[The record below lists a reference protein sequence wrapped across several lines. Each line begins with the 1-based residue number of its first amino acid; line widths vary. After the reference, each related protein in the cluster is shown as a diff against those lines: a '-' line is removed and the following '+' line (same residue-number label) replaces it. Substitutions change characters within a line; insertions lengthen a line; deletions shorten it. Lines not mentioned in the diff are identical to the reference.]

1 MSDGRGRAPGA
12 RRGHASGARRG
23 AARGVRSRRSPATTA
38 RALVAACL
46 APWLFLDA
54 TAALAQNPLRDP
66 VQVRVE
72 GYIDADEKQVN
83 PWAMLDV
90 WLVRAPGRRFALTN
104 LIVLSPGPISGPD
117 VLAAV
122 QPLHP
127 NVIFNGDASLLDEIG
142 SAQPNQLLR
151 ITGYTAFGPQRILVT
166 NVERSAPITGP
177 TPTPSLRQKLF
188 GF

>member
-1 MSDGRGRAPGA
+1 MGQALS
-12 RRGHASGARRG
+12 HG
-23 AARGVRSRRSPATTA
+23 AAADAARFPTAAAA
-38 RALVAACL
+38 RALLAFLLLLCAA
-46 APWLFLDA
+46 APA
-54 TAALAQNPLRDP
+54 TAQNPLRDP
-66 VQVRVE
+66 VQVRIE
-72 GYIDADEKQVN
+72 GYIDATEEQVN

-90 WLVRAPGRRFALTN
+90 WLERAPNRRFALTN
-104 LIVLSPGPISGPD
+104 VIVLSPGPISGPD

-127 NVIFNGDASLLDEIG
+127 NVIFNGDRSLLDEIG
-142 SAQPNQLLR
+142 SAQPNQYLR

-177 TPTPSLRQKLF
+177 TPTPSLRQKIF

>member
-1 MSDGRGRAPGA
+1 MGQALSRAAATDA
-12 RRGHASGARRG
+12 RFRILTVA
-23 AARGVRSRRSPATTA
+23 TA
-38 RALVAACL
+38 RALLALLLALLTPLLAA
-46 APWLFLDA
+46 APA
-54 TAALAQNPLRDP
+54 RGQNPLRDP

-72 GYIDADEKQVN
+72 GYIDASEEQVN

-90 WLVRAPGRRFALTN
+90 WLERAPNRRFALTN
-104 LIVLSPGPISGPD
+104 LIVLSSGPISGPD

-127 NVIFNGDASLLDEIG
+127 NIIFNGDRALLDEIG
-142 SAQPNQLLR
+142 SAQPNQYLR

-166 NVERSAPITGP
+166 NVERSEPITGP
-177 TPTPSLRQKLF
+177 TPTPSLREKIF

>member
-1 MSDGRGRAPGA
+1 LSRA
-12 RRGHASGARRG
+12 
-23 AARGVRSRRSPATTA
+23 AAADARSRLPTAATARTL
-38 RALVAACL
+38 RALVL
-46 APWLFLDA
+46 ALFILP
-54 TAALAQNPLRDP
+54 LAVVPARGQNPLRDP

-72 GYIDADEKQVN
+72 GYIDATEEQVN

-90 WLVRAPGRRFALTN
+90 WLERAPNRRFALTN
-104 LIVLSPGPISGPD
+104 VIVLSPGPISGPD

-127 NVIFNGDASLLDEIG
+127 NIIFNGDRSLLDEIG
-142 SAQPNQLLR
+142 SAQPNQYLR

-177 TPTPSLRQKLF
+177 TPTPSLRQKIF

>member
-1 MSDGRGRAPGA
+1 LS
-12 RRGHASGARRG
+12 RG
-23 AARGVRSRRSPATTA
+23 AAADAARFPTA
-38 RALVAACL
+38 
-46 APWLFLDA
+46 A
-54 TAALAQNPLRDP
+54 TAHALLALSLLLLATAPAAAQNPLRDP

-72 GYIDADEKQVN
+72 GYIDATEEQVN

-90 WLVRAPGRRFALTN
+90 WLERAPDRRFALTN
-104 LIVLSPGPISGPD
+104 VIVLSPGPISGPD

-127 NVIFNGDASLLDEIG
+127 NIIFNGDRSLLDEIG
-142 SAQPNQLLR
+142 SAQPNQYLR

-177 TPTPSLRQKLF
+177 TPTPSLREKIF

>member
-1 MSDGRGRAPGA
+1 MGQALS
-12 RRGHASGARRG
+12 RG
-23 AARGVRSRRSPATTA
+23 AARDAASPLSDVTRTLGGDTAATA
-38 RALVAACL
+38 RRLLALGLVLHLVFDLVFLAAP
-46 APWLFLDA
+46 ARG
-54 TAALAQNPLRDP
+54 QNPLRDP

-104 LIVLSPGPISGPD
+104 LIVLSAGPVSGPD

-127 NVIFNGDASLLDEIG
+127 NIIFNGDASLLDEIG
-142 SAQPNQLLR
+142 SAQPNQYLR

-177 TPTPSLRQKLF
+177 TPTPTLRQKFF